1 MHTQIRETELNE
13 EEELKQCKEAL
24 KKREEELRIRE
35 EQLVK
40 RKKKRVTSFYCTQEV
55 ARYVL

>member
-1 MHTQIRETELNE
+1 MHTHIRETELNE

-40 RKKKRVTSFYCTQEV
+40 RKKKRVTSFYCTQ
-55 ARYVL
+55 